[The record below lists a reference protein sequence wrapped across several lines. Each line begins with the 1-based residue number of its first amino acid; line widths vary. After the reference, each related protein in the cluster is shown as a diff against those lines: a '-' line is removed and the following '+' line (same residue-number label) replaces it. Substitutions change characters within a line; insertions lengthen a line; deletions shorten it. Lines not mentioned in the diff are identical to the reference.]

1 MADTEG
7 SPDRSSSSR
16 EPLAWDGRGTHP
28 TTVAAVGF
36 FKALSGLL
44 AEETTQ
50 EERVQEK
57 KKKKDKRMIL
67 KAWAILSLIFF
78 SPL

>member
-16 EPLAWDGRGTHP
+16 ESLAWESARHTP

-57 KKKKDKRMIL
+57 KKKKIKE
-67 KAWAILSLIFF
+67 
-78 SPL
+78 